1 VNGTAIVTLSNPGA
15 ILATALA
22 GELPACDLFLHRGVS
37 RRFRGER
44 FDAVVDF
51 TRGIFGR
58 YRNLI
63 YIMPAGVVV
72 RAIDGLPRHKT
83 ADPAV
88 VVVDAAGRYAISLLS
103 GHEGGANG
111 LALRVANILAAE
123 PVISTT
129 TEALKDLI
137 VGVGCRRNA
146 NAGDIVMAIKTV
158 LRQARLPVKCVR
170 LLASADIKK
179 NETGLLAA
187 ADQLGLGLRFISSG
201 EIRATTKHFNRSHF
215 VSSKVKLPAVAEPSA
230 LLAGRRTQLLI
241 PKTIINHVTIAVAR
255 ENSLSLASDPADDS
269 IAPAARKKPLRRARS
284 SSATL
289 RTSSR

>member
-158 LRQARLPVKCVR
+158 LRQARQMRAPAGKRRYKEKRNGPAGSRRPTGTGTAVHLIR
-170 LLASADIKK
+170 GDSRD
-179 NETGLLAA
+179 NETL
-187 ADQLGLGLRFISSG
+187 QPF
-201 EIRATTKHFNRSHF
+201 
-215 VSSKVKLPAVAEPSA
+215 
-230 LLAGRRTQLLI
+230 
-241 PKTIINHVTIAVAR
+241 
-255 ENSLSLASDPADDS
+255 
-269 IAPAARKKPLRRARS
+269 
-284 SSATL
+284 TL
-289 RTSSR
+289 CQFKS

>member
-1 VNGTAIVTLSNPGA
+1 VNRTAIVTLSNPGA
-15 ILATALA
+15 MLATTLA
-22 GELPACDLFLHRGVS
+22 GDLPECELFLHRGVS

-44 FDAVVDF
+44 FEAVVDF
-51 TRGIFGR
+51 TRGIFRR

-72 RAIDGLPRHKT
+72 RAIDGLTQHKT

-88 VVVDAAGRYAISLLS
+88 VVVDAGGRYAISLLS

-111 LALRVANILAAE
+111 LALSVANILGAE

-146 NAGDIVMAIKTV
+146 KAGDIVAAIKTV
-158 LRQARLPVKCVR
+158 LRQACLPIKRVR

-179 NETGLLAA
+179 KEKGLLTA
-187 ADQLGLGLRFISSG
+187 ADQLGLGLRFIPSA
-201 EIRATTKHFNRSHF
+201 EIRSTTKHFSRSHF